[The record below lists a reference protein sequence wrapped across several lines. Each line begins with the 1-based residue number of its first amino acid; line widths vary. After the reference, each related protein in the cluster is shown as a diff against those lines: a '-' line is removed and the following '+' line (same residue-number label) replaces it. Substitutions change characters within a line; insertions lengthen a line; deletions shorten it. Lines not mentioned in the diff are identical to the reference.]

1 MPEAQR
7 LVPSENVEH
16 KKPARQSAS
25 PEQVP
30 HSSVDAQ
37 EDKAPI
43 IRAAMRARKRLEVM
57 DECNNSGLKNVKE
70 RRLNDAGFWQAS
82 RI

>member
-7 LVPSENVEH
+7 LVPSAKVEQ

-30 HSSVDAQ
+30 HSSVEAQ
-37 EDKAPI
+37 EDMAPI
-43 IRAAMRARKRLEVM
+43 RRAAQRAIRRFAVIGIK
-57 DECNNSGLKNVKE
+57 GE
-70 RRLNDAGFWQAS
+70 RRKWQEATGIMKDS
-82 RI
+82 DRPC

>member
-16 KKPARQSAS
+16 KKPARQSTS

-30 HSSVDAQ
+30 HSSVEAQ
-37 EDKAPI
+37 EDKAPM
-43 IRAAMRARKRLEVM
+43 IRAAMRAKKRLEVI
-57 DECNNSGLKNVKE
+57 DDWNDNGLKNVEE
-70 RRLNDAGFWQAS
+70 RRLNDAGFWQAL

>member
-7 LVPSENVEH
+7 LAPSENVEH

-30 HSSVDAQ
+30 HSSVEAQ
-37 EDKAPI
+37 EDSAPM
-43 IRAAMRARKRLEVM
+43 IRAAMRAEKRFEVM
-57 DECNNSGLKNVKE
+57 DEWTQRLEEC
-70 RRLNDAGFWQAS
+70 RRTSFE
-82 RI
+82 